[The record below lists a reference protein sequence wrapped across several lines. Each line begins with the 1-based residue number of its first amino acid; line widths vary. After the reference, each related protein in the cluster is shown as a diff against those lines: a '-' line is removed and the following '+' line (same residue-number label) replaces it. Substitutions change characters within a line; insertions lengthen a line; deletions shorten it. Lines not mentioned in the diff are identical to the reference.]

1 MVANTDGFQKVVRNQ
16 PGVAVQGDFYGTNPR
31 ASVLG
36 LEGQY
41 QVPVGGII
49 VGNFAWARANSSLL
63 VPNYVTP
70 AQIGFVGRHNQA
82 LITQFLGIATLTIPQ
97 GYPCNIYSQGDFWA
111 LFAAG
116 ATPGQRV
123 FADPN
128 TGAPVAGPASGVNVA
143 SVTAIGGFA
152 ATAVQTAASS
162 TMTVSAV
169 TAGRLIVGSVIAG
182 SGVTGGTT
190 VVAQLTGT
198 PGGAGT
204 YTVSNTTGFASTA
217 ITATSDTMDVTAVG
231 SGVLGVG
238 SLLSGSGVTAGTVIT
253 GQLSGTIGGIGQ
265 YTISPVQ
272 KWTSTTVVEQAIL
285 TPWFVNSEALA
296 GELAVISTWG

>member
-1 MVANTDGFQKVVRNQ
+1 MVANNDGFQKVVRNQ

-41 QVPVGGII
+41 QSPLGGVV
-49 VGNFAWARANSSLL
+49 VGNFAWALPNANALSAS
-63 VPNYVTP
+63 YVTP
-70 AQIGFVGRHNQA
+70 AQIGFVGRNNQA
-82 LITQFLGIATLTIPQ
+82 LITEFLGIATLTVPR
-97 GYPCNIYSQGDFWA
+97 GYPVTLYSQGDFWA

-123 FADPN
+123 YADPN
-128 TGAPVAGPASGVNVA
+128 TGAPVAGPASGINVA
-143 SVTAIGGFA
+143 SVTAVGGFVGTA
-152 ATAVQTAASS
+152 AQTAAGT

-169 TAGRLIVGSVIAG
+169 TAGRLIVGSVLAG
-182 SGVTGGTT
+182 TGVDVGLT

-198 PGGAGT
+198 PGGVGT
-204 YTVSNTTGFASTA
+204 YTVSTTTGFASTA
-217 ITATSDTMDVTAVG
+217 VTATSDTMDVTAVG

-238 SLLSGSGVTAGTVIT
+238 SKLSGSGVTAGTVIT
-253 GQLSGTIGGIGQ
+253 GQLSGTTGGVGV

-272 KWTSTTVVEQAIL
+272 KWTSTTVSENAIP
-285 TPWFVNSEALA
+285 TPFIVNGVAAA
-296 GELAVISTWG
+296 GELAPISSWG